1 MTTSRSSGHLTLLGC
16 VAIVAAQAAAI
27 TFVLFSGERGPLLLR
42 AVGIASAVTGTGS
55 LAGWLVARFS
65 RTRSPGVMA
74 SGGLAATTLRLLP
87 PLVALGWIS
96 ALEPELAKAG
106 AGGLLVG
113 FYLTMLVVAILLH
126 VLETREGRSRGE
138 QSNTI

>member
-1 MTTSRSSGHLTLLGC
+1 MTISRSSGHLTLLGC
-16 VAIVAAQAAAI
+16 IAILVAQAAAI
-27 TFVLFSGERGPLLLR
+27 GVVLFSGERGPLLLR
-42 AVGIASAVTGTGS
+42 AVGIASAVTGSGS

-65 RTRSPGVMA
+65 RTRSPAVMA

-87 PLVALGWIS
+87 PLLALGWIS
-96 ALEPELAKAG
+96 AFEPELAKAG

-126 VLETREGRSRGE
+126 VLETHEGRSRSE
-138 QSNTI
+138 KSNTI